1 MERTKSQKA
10 VDSSGNTVEVMTIG
24 QASKFLEIQPDHL
37 KLQLFQKRAIPFY
50 KVVGRSGKRL
60 IRIRKADLDKF
71 VVDTRLYDRVADKIR
86 EGLKD
91 HVQMVKGISQAQ
103 MAKELG
109 ITKVHM
115 NYVVNKKARL
125 SIKKL
130 NKLAEILGKDLSWFL
145 E

>member
-1 MERTKSQKA
+1 MERTKRQKA
-10 VDSSGNTVEVMTIG
+10 VDSSGNEVEVMTIG
-24 QASKFLEIQPDHL
+24 QASKFLEIKPDHL
-37 KLQLFQKRAIPFY
+37 KLQLFKCRTIPFY
-50 KVVGRSGKRL
+50 KVIGRSGKRL

-109 ITKVHM
+109 ITKVYM
-115 NYVVNKKARL
+115 NYVINKKARL
-125 SIKKL
+125 GIKKL
-130 NKLAEILGKDLSWFL
+130 NKLAEILGKDLSWFI